1 MVWQRFNRKR
11 PHVIQEIARKICFV
25 SSGDA
30 TRQAAADF
38 LKGALV
44 PPIVEVWLPISTN
57 RSRLVSKK
65 FCKIFQIYSHIKS
78 LDTYMEY

>member
-44 PPIVEVWLPISTN
+44 PPIVEVWLPDFN
-57 RSRLVSKK
+57 
-65 FCKIFQIYSHIKS
+65 
-78 LDTYMEY
+78 